1 MKYEIDDDGNIRLK
15 AILIGDSG
23 VGKTNLINISA
34 GKEFDINEKASVNA
48 SFFRKQFN
56 IDGKTY
62 NIYLWDTIGQEKL
75 RSLTKL
81 FYKNSKIVV
90 LVFDITNKQSFLNL
104 QLWLKDVKEALGN
117 DFVIGI
123 CGNKSDLYLKEQVNE
138 EECIKYAE
146 SLNGRWI
153 FTSAKTDKTGFPN
166 FLRELVKDY
175 MQYEPKGGDA
185 NKKKNDNNNIN
196 KNNDKNIVLK
206 GKEHKGTKK
215 KKKFCFLFS

>member
-34 GKEFDINEKASVNA
+34 GKEFDINEKISVNA
-48 SFFRKQFN
+48 SFFRKQFD

-81 FYKNSKIVV
+81 FFKNSKIVV

-104 QLWLKDVKEALGN
+104 ELWIKDVKEALGD
-117 DFVIGI
+117 DFVIGV
-123 CGNKSDLYLKEQVNE
+123 CGNKTDLYLQEQVNE
-138 EECIKYAE
+138 EECIKYAD
-146 SLNGRWI
+146 SLNGRWLY
-153 FTSAKTDKTGFPN
+153 TSAKTDKEGFPN
-166 FLRELVKDY
+166 FLKELVKDY
-175 MQYEPKGGDA
+175 LQYGSKGDIG
-185 NKKKNDNNNIN
+185 NKKKSDNNNIN

-206 GKEHKGTKK
+206 GKEHEGKK
-215 KKKFCFLFS
+215 NKKKFCFLFS